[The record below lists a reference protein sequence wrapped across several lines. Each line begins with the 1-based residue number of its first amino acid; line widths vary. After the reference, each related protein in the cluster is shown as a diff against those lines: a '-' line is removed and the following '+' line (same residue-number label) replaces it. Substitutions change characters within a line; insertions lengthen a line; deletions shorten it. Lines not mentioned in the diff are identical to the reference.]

1 MTKIIQ
7 RLVGLGVDLSTKKA
21 LKRAL
26 GIIGVKPDNID
37 NLYIDLKNSIYDE
50 KFKKTPKE
58 RRIVF
63 LPQCLRDCN
72 KCKATLSKFGYKC
85 VKCSSKCKARK
96 IKERAEKLGY
106 KAFIVP
112 GGSMLS
118 KIIKK
123 YRPMAILGVAC
134 KKEIVMAFDEL
145 NMPTQGVELIK
156 DGCVNTDVD
165 IDEVFK
171 TLKLETSKK

>member
-7 RLVGLGVDLSTKKA
+7 KLVGLGVDLSTKKA
-21 LKRAL
+21 LKKAIGVL
-26 GIIGVKPDNID
+26 GVKPDNID
-37 NLYIDLKNSIYDE
+37 NLYIDLKNSIYEERFRRVPNE
-50 KFKKTPKE
+50 KK
-58 RRIVF
+58 IVF

-72 KCKATLSKFGYKC
+72 RCRAALQKYGYKC
-85 VKCSSKCKARK
+85 VKCSRKCKARK
-96 IKERAEKLGY
+96 IKELSEKIGCR
-106 KAFIVP
+106 AFIVP

-123 YRPMAILGVAC
+123 YKPKAVLGIAC

-145 NMPTQGVELIK
+145 SLPTQGIELLK

-165 IDEVFK
+165 IDEVIK
-171 TLKLETSKK
+171 ILKS